1 MGNPIFGVGILSINP
16 QVITTTTS
24 PVQAGTL
31 TECTIDQSFDMVELY
46 GSESDPIDVA
56 PGKRKTVIK
65 GKFASFS
72 SDIYAAFM
80 GTAATTGML
89 NPNINEQFTIPTTPY
104 TVTVANGATW
114 ERDLGVIDA
123 TTGLAMSRVASAPA
137 TGQYS
142 ASAAG
147 VYVFAAADVA
157 HVVLISYT
165 NTVAGSGKSVTIN
178 GQQMGA
184 GSVFQ
189 VDLFQVYKSKAQG
202 IRFPAVRFSKVSQ
215 AFKNVDHG
223 QMDFE
228 AVAFKDPTSNM
239 LCKSIFAV

>member
-1 MGNPIFGVGILSINP
+1 MGNPIFGVGILAINP
-16 QVITTTTS
+16 QTISTTAS
-24 PVQAGTL
+24 PIQAGTL

-46 GSESDPIDVA
+46 GSESDPVDVA

-80 GTAATTGML
+80 GTTAATGSL
-89 NPNINEQFTIPTTPY
+89 NPNINEQWTVPATPF

-123 TTGLAMSRVASAPA
+123 NTGLAMVRVASGPT
-137 TGQYS
+137 TGQYT

-147 VYVFAAADVA
+147 VYVFAAADVG
-157 HVVLISYT
+157 HVILISYT
-165 NTVAGSGKSVTIN
+165 NTVAASGKTVTIN
-178 GQQMGA
+178 GAQMGA

-189 VDLFQVYKSKAQG
+189 IDLFQIYKSKAQG
-202 IRFPAVRFSKVSQ
+202 IRFPAVRFSKVTQ
-215 AFKNVDHG
+215 AFKNVDHA

-228 AVAFKDPTSNM
+228 AVAFKDPTTNM
-239 LCKSIFAV
+239 LCKSVFAV